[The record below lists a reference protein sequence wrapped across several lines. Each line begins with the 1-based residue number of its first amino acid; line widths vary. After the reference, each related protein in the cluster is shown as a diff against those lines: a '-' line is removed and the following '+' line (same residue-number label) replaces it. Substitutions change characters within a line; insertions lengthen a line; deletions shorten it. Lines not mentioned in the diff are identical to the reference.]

1 MCAKARHKPL
11 HPPPA
16 VTGSVFVVAKIQIPL
31 GQCTMYMYYSFKS
44 IKSNHLYD
52 LTITVRY
59 VCLLSSDIQQWWEN
73 THLHHIGYRNTVLTQ
88 MKNFSGL
95 LDQTSRMSGPQVLKV
110 GPVSR
115 NFQILVFVPPLGPC
129 CKGEMFSRM
138 IPSDIQQKCLTQ
150 RMDRGGHLIFSF
162 FRFSCFPK
170 RLSVFA

>member
-59 VCLLSSDIQQWWEN
+59 VCLLSSDIQYSSDGK
-73 THLHHIGYRNTVLTQ
+73 THIYTTLGTE
-88 MKNFSGL
+88 
-95 LDQTSRMSGPQVLKV
+95 
-110 GPVSR
+110 
-115 NFQILVFVPPLGPC
+115 ILY
-129 CKGEMFSRM
+129 
-138 IPSDIQQKCLTQ
+138 
-150 RMDRGGHLIFSF
+150 
-162 FRFSCFPK
+162 
-170 RLSVFA
+170 